1 MISSGGQAR
10 VLENA
15 VAIRGKGLK
24 NTQRP
29 RIAPRP
35 LSIQSLVSY
44 ERVTVYTP
52 QAVNSIVT
60 VTVWLFRTT
69 TAVILPASNRGAAV
83 QLAL

>member
-1 MISSGGQAR
+1 MHKGRGELRGLLHLHIVQA
-10 VLENA
+10 
-15 VAIRGKGLK
+15 
-24 NTQRP
+24 
-29 RIAPRP
+29 
-35 LSIQSLVSY
+35 Y

-52 QAVNSIVT
+52 HAVNSIVT